1 MKAHGSWPAGDA
13 LVERYEALRQDV
25 VADDGRGRAVRG
37 LALLRHRGMAAWM
50 RRLGDE
56 ARSAERPAAACT
68 ASNMRLPAGIEPH
81 LIAILATMVLTTALE
96 DLA

>member
-1 MKAHGSWPAGDA
+1 VKAHGAWPAGDA
-13 LVERYEALRQDV
+13 LVERYEALRQDA
-25 VADDGRGRAVRG
+25 VADDGRGRTVRG

-50 RRLGDE
+50 QCLGDE
-56 ARSAERPAAACT
+56 ARSAARPAAAGT
-68 ASNMRLPAGIEPH
+68 ASDMRLPAGMEQH